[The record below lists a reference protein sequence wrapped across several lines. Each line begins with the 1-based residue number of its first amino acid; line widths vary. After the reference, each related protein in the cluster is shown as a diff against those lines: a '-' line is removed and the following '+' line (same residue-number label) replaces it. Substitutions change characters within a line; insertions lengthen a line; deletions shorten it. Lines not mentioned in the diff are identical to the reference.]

1 MKRISMAKRKEAP
14 IPGIYCPLCAQKG
27 IKSSLVQQDK
37 VFWTINRCSFCKYI
51 PKATGPQ
58 PLNEIQ
64 LNTILNP
71 QVNFPTKPQAERDS
85 ANNLIRDLWQMD
97 QDNKAAGRE
106 HDHRVAAILKE
117 GTFRLDEIPV
127 DDPESLEQMYQLV
140 ILNKMTPEQVAQLK
154 LEDETVAQFKADA
167 ELLMRSIPRGEQMP
181 DNYKMAL
188 YILGE
193 GGVPLSEI
201 PLNDKVLLSN
211 MYDRAVL
218 SRREHMAVSPEANR
232 FRDVIEPVFTRKE
245 GEPTTPEENEQFEDI
260 LRRGFGKNSHTF
272 SKLTKI
278 ANQIDCQG
286 AFDVADEIDKI
297 IIVGHF

>member
-1 MKRISMAKRKEAP
+1 MAKQRRVP
-14 IPGIYCPLCAQKG
+14 IPGLYCPLCAQKG
-27 IKSSLVQQDK
+27 IKSNMMRQDK
-37 VFWTINRCSFCKYI
+37 VFWTISRCSSCKYT
-51 PKATGPQ
+51 PKDTGPQ

-64 LNTILNP
+64 LNIILYP
-71 QVNFPTKPQAERDS
+71 QVNLAPGGQNEKNMGPLSDK

-97 QDNKAAGRE
+97 KDNKAAGRE
-106 HDHRVAAILKE
+106 YDHRVAAILKE

-127 DDPESLEQMYQLV
+127 DDPEELEQMYQLV
-140 ILNKMTPEQVAQLK
+140 ILDKMTPEQVAQLK
-154 LEDETVAQFKADA
+154 RENETVAQFKADA
-167 ELLMRSIPRGEQMP
+167 ELLMQSIPRGEQMP

-188 YILGE
+188 YILSE
-193 GGVPLSEI
+193 GVPLNEI
-201 PLNDKVLLSN
+201 PLNDEVLLSN

-218 SRREHMAVSPEANR
+218 SRREHMVASPEANR